1 LSKALLKRRNKQA
14 LKILK
19 VQPSREEGAIPNPK
33 PVQVLS
39 RNKKYGGNKNPEE
52 NPGLDGKHDGPREQ
66 SAH

>member
-1 LSKALLKRRNKQA
+1 
-14 LKILK
+14 
-19 VQPSREEGAIPNPK
+19 
-33 PVQVLS
+33 VQVLS